1 MNVEEK
7 KLLITLYVAKLC
19 REGNGRVRVGDV
31 YRYGMGELGLSRTA
45 VHLHVERLIT
55 AGMARRLTMRE
66 LDCAALLQFL
76 GLDALQTSSGGSA
89 EKSI

>member
-1 MNVEEK
+1 MSAEEK
-7 KLLITLYVAKLC
+7 KLLLTLYVARLC
-19 REGNGRVRVGDV
+19 REGGGRVRVGDV
-31 YRYGMGELGLSRTA
+31 YRYGMETLGLSRTA
-45 VHLHVERLIT
+45 VHLHVERLIA
-55 AGMARRLTMRE
+55 AGVARRITMRE